1 MSELALAVKPTA
13 LGRARWLMRELF
25 RAWRTRVDLK
35 TRLSL
40 FIGLLLGVVLV
51 LAVFAVLGNSKRA
64 VRGEIDA
71 VMRLATSLLN
81 DQAMPPAQA
90 QRQVLPVL
98 LSVFDHTRH
107 LCVERPGG
115 ELRSDGR
122 SCPAAIDD
130 SVPDWFIAHVTTAP
144 RQLPH
149 QWLQPDGT
157 AMPVVIHSDP
167 ADEIL
172 EAWNEARPLL
182 LLIVAIG
189 FLTNAIVVFSVWRA
203 LKPIDVIRDALDR
216 IGRGELHPTLPS
228 VTTLELRTIVDGV
241 IALGGHLEQART
253 DNQRL
258 LRHSLEVQERER
270 RSIARELHDEMG
282 QSLAA
287 IDAEAAVL
295 QQRFGSATPELMA
308 RAGGIRAGIAQLY
321 DGLHSL
327 LARLRPAGLDEFG
340 LGPTLENLVAD
351 WSGRCPQIRFEVRI
365 DVERVPGEA
374 LAQVYLYRIA
384 QEALV
389 NATRHARA
397 RRVSVMLFG
406 DADGS
411 LHLRIADDGIGLPTD
426 LPLQASAEERQRARP
441 DGRRAGFGLLGMA
454 ERAEALG
461 TRLTID
467 SQPNLGTSI
476 SLRLPAN
483 GLPLELRLSPHAVPD
498 VTRKPSPP

>member
-1 MSELALAVKPTA
+1 MSELSLAAKPAALKRIQLLV
-13 LGRARWLMRELF
+13 RELAS
-25 RAWRTRVDLK
+25 RWRTRVDLK

-71 VMRLATSLLN
+71 VMRLAASLL
-81 DQAMPPAQA
+81 DEQDLPSAMA
-90 QRQVLPVL
+90 QRQALPTL
-98 LSVFDHTRH
+98 ISVFDHTRH
-107 LCVERPGG
+107 LCVERPDGK
-115 ELRSDGR
+115 LRSDGR

-130 SVPDWFIAHVTTAP
+130 GVPDWFIAHVTTAP
-144 RQLPH
+144 RELRH
-149 QWLQPDGT
+149 LSLQRDGT
-157 AMPVVIHSDP
+157 TMPVIVHSDP

-189 FLTNAIVVFSVWRA
+189 FLTNAVVVFSVWRA

-228 VTTLELRTIVDGV
+228 VATPELRTIIDGV
-241 IALGGHLEQART
+241 IALGGHLEQARS

-287 IDAEAAVL
+287 MDAEAALL
-295 QQRFGSATPELMA
+295 QQRLGSTVPELTS

-340 LGPTLENLVAD
+340 LGPTLEHLVAD
-351 WSGRCPQIRFEVRI
+351 WSARCPQIRFEVRI
-365 DVERVPGEA
+365 EVERIPGEA
-374 LAQVYLYRIA
+374 LGQVYLYRIA

-389 NATRHARA
+389 NATRHAQA
-397 RRVSVMLFG
+397 RRISLMLFG
-406 DADGS
+406 DVDGS
-411 LHLRIADDGIGLPTD
+411 LHLRIADDGIGLPAD
-426 LPLQASAEERQRARP
+426 LSLQPSAEERQRARP

-461 TRLTID
+461 ARLTID
-467 SQPNLGTSI
+467 SQPNQGTSV
-476 SLRLPAN
+476 SLRLPS
-483 GLPLELRLSPHAVPD
+483 GGRPLELRLSPHAVPELN
-498 VTRKPSPP
+498 RKPSRQ